1 MNHAQQ
7 HWHCISHCGAC
18 CRLCPEERQEAL
30 QALTDIQR
38 ARYLSMVGE
47 DGWCIHYDSGG
58 RRCRIYAERPEFC
71 DVSRLGSLFEI
82 PDSELDSF
90 ATSCCRQHIRSL
102 YGGRSLVMR
111 RFNRAQRAET

>member
-1 MNHAQQ
+1 MNQKRNN
-7 HWHCISHCGAC
+7 WTCIKHCGAC

-30 QALTDIQR
+30 EALTEAQR
-38 ARYLSMVGE
+38 ERYLSMVGD

-111 RFNRAQRAET
+111 RFNRAQRQSS